1 MFYFQ
6 SHISRASCEGK
17 SCNPRSGISWISSL
31 FVKSQFQGYFQA
43 LFPEP
48 NTKRSISRAK
58 VKMGKAAIHGLEYPK
73 YYLYLGNQFQRYIQ
87 VRFPFPETK
96 SRWERPRSLVLEGG
110 WYHQRQTSLREAMDR
125 SLAQRCIFYSLAQ
138 RCIFFYL
145 NTEWIWN
152 DCIWASLWL
161 WHCTKLTPSHPPPS
175 ASGHF
180 WQLISV
186 IRDFSKRIISERT
199 CNYCN
204 FWFPILG
211 YAIWGPISNFDF

>member
-1 MFYFQ
+1 MRITLLKSAAFTGLKGQCIRNINCTVFFEIFPPQLFFRFYPSITCPMFYFQ

-96 SRWERPRSLVLEGG
+96 SRWERLQSLV
-110 WYHQRQTSLREAMDR
+110 
-125 SLAQRCIFYSLAQ
+125 
-138 RCIFFYL
+138 
-145 NTEWIWN
+145 
-152 DCIWASLWL
+152 
-161 WHCTKLTPSHPPPS
+161 
-175 ASGHF
+175 
-180 WQLISV
+180 
-186 IRDFSKRIISERT
+186 
-199 CNYCN
+199 
-204 FWFPILG
+204 
-211 YAIWGPISNFDF
+211 